1 MVEVLLVTPVRML
14 RDALAAAL
22 TAKTDRVVVRHA
34 GTADE
39 ALAQAVVHPPD
50 LGLLDYAVGR
60 PGDLVEALGR
70 LVPRTRWI
78 GLGIRPVEHDA
89 DVLRCAEGGMVGFLD
104 SEQAFADLEQ
114 AVRVVLSG
122 GACSSPRTSA
132 LLLRGLRQRPL
143 PPRVVRPEPD
153 HRPALTPREQVVAD
167 LMSVGLTNRQIAARL
182 VIGEATVKTHVHS
195 VLAKLGLRCRAELTP
210 SP

>member
-14 RDALAAAL
+14 RDALTAAL
-22 TAKTDRVVVRHA
+22 TAKTERVVARHA

-78 GLGIRPVEHDA
+78 GLGIRPVDHDD
-89 DVLRCAEGGMVGFLD
+89 DVLRCAEAGMVGFVD

-114 AVRVVLSG
+114 AVRVVLAG

-132 LLLRGLRQRPL
+132 LLLRGLRRRPL
-143 PPRVVRPEPD
+143 PPRVVRPGPD
-153 HRPALTPREQVVAD
+153 SRPALTPREQVVAD